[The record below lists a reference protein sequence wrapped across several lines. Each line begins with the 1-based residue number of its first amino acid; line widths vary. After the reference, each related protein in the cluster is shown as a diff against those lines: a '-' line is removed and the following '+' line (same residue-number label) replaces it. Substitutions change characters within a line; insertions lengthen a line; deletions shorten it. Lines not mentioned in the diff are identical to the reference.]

1 MPPPPKNESAP
12 AAAAGAAKAPAK
24 DAAAE
29 APAAAAAAAP
39 SAGRG
44 GIMAWVPVI
53 AVVLLAPVA
62 TWATVEFVV
71 LPRLQKK
78 IAAGPAPAHAEGGGE
93 AEHAPAA
100 ESGGHGKGK
109 EGKGKENGGP
119 PGYEFQNVVVNLSGT
134 MGTRYLKTN
143 VFIVSKDPKIK
154 EVFDG
159 DKPRLTDITQSVLM
173 SLTLA
178 DIEEIGARNVI
189 RAKLVNAY
197 NEALRRKVV
206 EEVYLTDFVVQ

>member
-1 MPPPPKNESAP
+1 
-12 AAAAGAAKAPAK
+12 
-24 DAAAE
+24 
-29 APAAAAAAAP
+29 
-39 SAGRG
+39 
-44 GIMAWVPVI
+44 MAWLPVI

-78 IAAGPAPAHAEGGGE
+78 IAAGPAAAHAEGE

-100 ESGGHGKGK
+100 ESGGHGSKPK
-109 EGKGKENGGP
+109 EGKGKESGP

-154 EVFDG
+154 EIFES
-159 DKPRLTDITQSVLM
+159 DKPRLTDITQAVLAG
-173 SLTLA
+173 LTLA
-178 DIEEIGARNVI
+178 DIEELGARNVI

>member
-1 MPPPPKNESAP
+1 MPPPPKNDP
-12 AAAAGAAKAPAK
+12 ASAAAGAAKAPAK
-24 DAAAE
+24 GEAAAE
-29 APAAAAAAAP
+29 TPAAPAPAP

-44 GIMAWVPVI
+44 GLMAWLPVI
-53 AVVLLAPVA
+53 AVMLLAPVA
-62 TWATVEFVV
+62 TWATVELVV

-78 IAAGPAPAHAEGGGE
+78 IASSPPPVPGSAM
-93 AEHAPAA
+93 EHAPAA
-100 ESGGHGKGK
+100 EGGGHGEKGK
-109 EGKGKENGGP
+109 EGKGKESGP

-154 EVFDG
+154 EIFES
-159 DKPRLTDITQSVLM
+159 DKPRLTDITQAVLAG
-173 SLTLA
+173 LTLT
-178 DIEEIGARNVI
+178 DIEELGARNVI